1 MAASPEEPVIST
13 PTAADAAP
21 AIHPIYCQST
31 GTWQYIIA
39 DPTTNHCIII
49 DPVRDRCADKAA
61 MSTTAADAIITLVQ
75 ERSYIVDYILETH
88 AAGTQ
93 CLSAAWY
100 LRMQFSQTQESPPQ
114 LCDEV
119 TVSSLQA
126 MMRRKYG
133 ADNKFSTTIR
143 AGLVDG
149 EKLELG
155 QLSLTCMHMSGFGS
169 PHRRA
174 YLIDG
179 NIFGIHSIASLE
191 GGGSGN
197 TGNSS
202 DSSVDV
208 DSEDYLEAWASVQ
221 RILSLPK
228 DTRVW
233 RETQDQ
239 ASLPDDERYDLL
251 AECALVRE
259 GGSSS
264 ESEFLA
270 RRREESVWAK
280 PPSTKVGGLKARLGT
295 WLAVQ

>member
-1 MAASPEEPVIST
+1 MPASSEKPVVSITTS
-13 PTAADAAP
+13 ADAMS
-21 AIHPIYCQST
+21 AIHPIHSQST

-39 DPTTNHCIII
+39 DPTTKHCIII

-61 MSTTAADAIITLVQ
+61 VSTAAADAIIALVQ
-75 ERSYIVDYILETH
+75 EKSYVVDYILETH
-88 AAGTQ
+88 GAGDQ

-100 LRMQFSQTQESPPQ
+100 LRMQFSQTQGSPPQ

-143 AGLVDG
+143 SGLNDG
-149 EKLELG
+149 ETLEWG
-155 QLSLTCMHMSGFGS
+155 RFSLTCMHMPGFGS

-174 YLIDG
+174 YLMNG

-191 GGGSGN
+191 GGGNGN
-197 TGNSS
+197 TGISS
-202 DSSVDV
+202 DVSVDV
-208 DSEDYLEAWASVQ
+208 DSEDYLVAWESVQ
-221 RILSLPK
+221 RILSLPS
-228 DTRVW
+228 DTRIW
-233 RETQDQ
+233 REIGDHDVS
-239 ASLPDDERYDLL
+239 ADKEPYDSI
-251 AECALVRE
+251 ADCAVVKE

-270 RRREESVWAK
+270 RRREGSAWAK
-280 PPSTKVGGLKARLGT
+280 PPSNKTGGLKARLGT